1 MADSNDDA
9 RLQEQILDLVQRSSE
24 AVVGAG
30 RAFTESV
37 ANVVPADTTAIEDLI
52 DRAFDLTE
60 RILQTQRDFAKQVVQ
75 TVTKPVTDAAG
86 SSEPSD

>member
-30 RAFTESV
+30 RALTESV

-60 RILQTQRDFAKQVVQ
+60 KVLDAQREFAKNVI
-75 TVTKPVTDAAG
+75 KAATAPDG
-86 SSEPSD
+86 DDGA